1 LYSQVQT
8 PRKMTEIVVE
18 NKKWIR
24 KTAYWTKLN
33 AALDEYK
40 NILII
45 GVDFVGSQ
53 QMQQVRIALR
63 GKGIVLMGKN
73 TIIRKVLRER
83 AEKNPAWEALLPSIY
98 GNIGFVFTNGD
109 LNALRAIVTSN
120 KVPAGAKTGVIAP
133 IDVIIPPGPTGLDP
147 GQTSFFQTLNIGT
160 KIVKGS
166 IEMTAASKVCT
177 KGEKISASAVA
188 LLSKLNIRP
197 FQYGITVDTVYE
209 NGSTYSVKFLEM
221 GDDEMVAMFTGS
233 VAQLAAVSFALGYIN
248 QATLPHSFG
257 RAFKTIVSL
266 ALATDYDFDEMKLV
280 KEMIANPGAFAPA
293 AAAAGGAPA
302 AAAKPVAAAPEPEPE
317 EEAAPAADLFGGGG
331 KSDY

>member
-1 LYSQVQT
+1 
-8 PRKMTEIVVE
+8 ME
-18 NKKWIR
+18 NKKWVR
-24 KTAYWTKLN
+24 KNAYWAKLN
-33 AALDEYK
+33 SALDEYK
-40 NILII
+40 NMLII
-45 GVDFVGSQ
+45 GVDFVGSN
-53 QMQQVRIALR
+53 QMQQVRKTLR

-83 AEKNPAWEALLPSIY
+83 AEKNPAWESLLPYIF

-109 LNALRAIVTSN
+109 LNELRKVVTSN
-120 KVPAGAKTGVIAP
+120 KVPASAKTGVVAP

-166 IEMTAASKVCT
+166 IEMTSSSKVCT

-188 LLSKLNIRP
+188 LLAKLNIRP

-209 NGSTYSVKFLEM
+209 NGSAYSVKVLDM
-221 GDDEMVAMFTGS
+221 SDADLVNMFTS
-233 VAQLAAVSFALGYIN
+233 SISRLAAVSFALGYIN

-266 ALATDYDFDEMKLV
+266 ALATDYDFDELKVV
-280 KEMIANPGAFAPA
+280 KEMIANPAAFAPA
-293 AAAAGGAPA
+293 APAAAAGPA
-302 AAAKPVAAAPEPEPE
+302 AAAKPVEKAPEPEPE
-317 EEAAPAADLFGGGG
+317 EEAAPAVDLFGGGAG
-331 KSDY
+331 GGGGDY

>member
-1 LYSQVQT
+1 MAE
-8 PRKMTEIVVE
+8 PVVE

-24 KTAYWTKLN
+24 KTSYWDKLN

-45 GVDFVGSQ
+45 GVDFVGSK
-53 QMQQVRIALR
+53 QMQQVRKTLR

-83 AEKNPAWEALLPSIY
+83 SEKDEALAGLLPY
-98 GNIGFVFTNGD
+98 VRGNIGFIFTNGD

-120 KVPAGAKTGVIAP
+120 KVPASAKTGVVAP
-133 IDVIIPPGPTGLDP
+133 IDVVIPPGPTGLDP

-160 KIVKGS
+160 KIVKGA
-166 IEMTAASKVCT
+166 IEMTTSSKVCT

-188 LLSKLNIRP
+188 LLAKLNIRP

-209 NGSTYSVKFLEM
+209 NGSAYDVKVLDLT
-221 GDDEMVAMFTGS
+221 DDDLKRMFAGS
-233 VAQLAAVSFALGYIN
+233 AARLAAVSFALGYTN

-257 RAFKTIVSL
+257 RAFRTICSL
-266 ALATDYDFDEMKLV
+266 ALATDYHFDELKAV
-280 KEMIANPGAFAPA
+280 KEAAAAAPA
-293 AAAAGGAPA
+293 AAGGGGGGGKAEEKAAGGKAA
-302 AAAKPVAAAPEPEPE
+302 AAAKAPEPEPEPE
-317 EEAAPAADLFGGGG
+317 EEAAPADIFGGAKKAGG
-331 KSDY
+331 DY

>member
-1 LYSQVQT
+1 
-8 PRKMTEIVVE
+8 MEIVVE
-18 NKKWIR
+18 NKKWVR
-24 KTAYWTKLN
+24 KTGYWAKLN

-45 GVDFVGSQ
+45 GVDFVGSN
-53 QMQQVRIALR
+53 QMQQIRKTLR

-83 AEKNPAWEALLPSIY
+83 LEKNPAWEGLLPYIF

-109 LNALRAIVTSN
+109 LNALRNLVTLN
-120 KVPAGAKTGVIAP
+120 KVPASAKTGVIAP
-133 IDVIIPPGPTGLDP
+133 IDVVIPPGPTGLDP

-166 IEMTAASKVCT
+166 IEMTASSKVCT

-209 NGSTYSVKFLEM
+209 NGSTYSVKVLDMSEA
-221 GDDEMVAMFTGS
+221 DLVAMFTNS
-233 VAQLAAVSFALGYIN
+233 VARLAAVSFALGYIN

-257 RAFKTIVSL
+257 RAFKMMCSL
-266 ALATDYDFDEMKLV
+266 ALATDYSFDELKAV
-280 KEMIANPGAFAPA
+280 KEMIANPAKFAPAASAAGGGKPA
-293 AAAAGGAPA
+293 AAAAKPA
-302 AAAKPVAAAPEPEPE
+302 VKEPEPEPE
-317 EEAAPAADLFGGGG
+317 EEAAPAVDLFGGGG
-331 KSDY
+331 KKKGGGDY